1 VLHTR
6 EALFLCY
13 NKRKKQGDIMKTAY
27 INAKLLHPRHNAF
40 IVEKDQFTHV
50 GSKQHILNQ
59 PIDKIID
66 LNDHAVLPGFH
77 DSHMHMLGIGKI
89 MSWMDLSQYKT
100 TSALIKDAK
109 NHPQDIILGRGFHES
124 QFASKDTLTKS
135 TLNQISTT
143 KPVIF
148 YRVCGHMIVVNDYA
162 IDKAKAQNA
171 LPSDHHSYDLETGVF
186 KEDAIHFITHIL
198 PKPTQEELKDAI
210 LNAQTYLLSQGITS
224 IGSDDFSM
232 YDVEFETILEAF
244 KSLDESNQLKIN
256 VLEQANIPNLDNF
269 QRFIDKGYV
278 NKTYNRYTLGPLK
291 LLADGSLGA
300 RSAYMSTPYNDSDQT
315 GIKVF
320 DDDTF
325 TAFITKANNNNMDV
339 AIHAIGDQM
348 IEDIINTI
356 EAIPEEHRKDR
367 RHSIIHA
374 QLARPDQIERMAKLN
389 IGAQT
394 QPIFLNS
401 DIVILDD
408 ALGAR
413 KNETYLFKTMA
424 DKGVV
429 TTISTDAPVEPV
441 NPFYN
446 LYCAI
451 TRRSIKYKTAEPHLE
466 NEGFSLESA
475 IAAYTTV
482 PAYFAY
488 KENTV
493 GAIKKGQKA
502 DFIILSGIDYN
513 NPDSLL
519 TTSVLETYING
530 ESVYKE

>member
-1 VLHTR
+1 
-6 EALFLCY
+6 
-13 NKRKKQGDIMKTAY
+13 MKIAY
-27 INAKLLHPRHNAF
+27 INAKLLNPRHNAF
-40 IVEKDQFTHV
+40 IVENDTFTHV
-50 GSKQHILNQ
+50 GSKHHILNQ

-77 DSHMHMLGIGKI
+77 DSHMHMLGLGKI
-89 MSWMDLSQYKT
+89 MSWMDLSQYT
-100 TSALIKDAK
+100 TINALINDAK
-109 NHPQDIILGRGFHES
+109 SHPQTIILGRGFHES
-124 QFASKDTLTKS
+124 QFQTNESLTK
-135 TLNQISTT
+135 TALNEISHD
-143 KPVIF
+143 KPIIF
-148 YRVCGHMIVVNDYA
+148 YRVCGHMIVVNDVA
-162 IDKAKAQNA
+162 IHQAKANGP
-171 LPSDHHSYDLETGVF
+171 LPSDPNSYDLDTGIF
-186 KEDAIHFITHIL
+186 KEDAIHFITNIL
-198 PKPTQEELKDAI
+198 PKPSKNQLKSEI
-210 LNAQTYLLSQGITS
+210 LNAQDYLLSQGITS

-232 YDVEFETILEAF
+232 YDVEFEHILTAF
-244 KSLDESNQLKIN
+244 KELDDAGDLKIN

-278 NKTYNRYTLGPLK
+278 KKTYNRYTLGPLK

-300 RSAYMSTPYNDSDQT
+300 RSAYMSTPYNDSNQT

-320 DDDTF
+320 SDDTL
-325 TAFITKANNNNMDV
+325 TAFINKANDHGMDV

-356 EAIPEEHRKDR
+356 EAIPEEKRKNR

-374 QLARPDQIERMAKLN
+374 QLARRDQIDRMAALN

-394 QPIFLNS
+394 QPIFINS

-408 ALGAR
+408 ALGER
-413 KNETYLFKTMA
+413 KNDAYLFKTMA
-424 DKGVV
+424 DQGVV

-441 NPFYN
+441 NPFLN

-451 TRRSIKYKTAEPHLE
+451 TRQSIKHPDVEPHLIE
-466 NEGFSLESA
+466 EAFTLQNA

-493 GAIKKGQKA
+493 GAIKKGHKA
-502 DFIILSGIDYN
+502 DFIIISGIDYT
-513 NPDSLL
+513 NPKSLL
-519 TTSVLETYING
+519 TTSVLETYIHG
-530 ESVYKE
+530 ESVYKA